1 MAWFGFSAGAAEVL
15 NGPGGGLVE
24 NSGGVKGP
32 VGVAEQLAGKQ
43 DKVRLAGTD
52 DLVGLSWFGD
62 HSDCGGGDICLAA
75 DGVGV
80 MDLIAGAYRYLLGGM
95 VAAGRDIDKVDV
107 RLLEEFGES
116 DGLREIPACAE
127 GLRCPIGRRDSD
139 EERKV
144 LGPRGTDGLDYFE
157 GESDA
162 ILEASAVLVG
172 ALVGER

>member
-1 MAWFGFSAGAAEVL
+1 M
-15 NGPGGGLVE
+15 E
-24 NSGGVKGP
+24 NSCGVKGP

-43 DKVRLAGTD
+43 DKVCLAGTD

-62 HSDCGGGDICLAA
+62 HSDCSGGDLCFTV

-80 MDLIAGAYRYLLGGM
+80 MDLVAGAYRYLLGGM
-95 VAAGRDIDKVDV
+95 VAAGGDIDKVDV
-107 RLLEEFGES
+107 RLLEEFGEG

-127 GLRCPIGRRDSD
+127 GLRCPIGRRDAD
-139 EERKV
+139 EKRKV
-144 LGPRGTDGLDYFE
+144 LGPRGTDGLDYFK

-162 ILEASAVLVG
+162 VFEASAVLVG